1 MNERFIIFTVRPITD
16 VDVSIYTE
24 DTRVNPEDRE
34 VVADTDKL
42 IQTMTMIS
50 EVLKDEGFAVL
61 FEVD

>member
-16 VDVSIYTE
+16 VDISIYTE

-34 VVADTDKL
+34 VVAGTDKL
-42 IQTMTMIS
+42 IQAMTMIS
-50 EVLKDEGFAVL
+50 EVLNDEGYAVL